1 MLYFR
6 AKSEAEV
13 WCQANSRRLGAILSL
28 SQVWELS
35 KLWYSD
41 RMAPD
46 FRGRALESALDI
58 FRTLGLTGDFWAA

>member
-6 AKSEAEV
+6 AKSEVEV
-13 WCQANSRRLGAILSL
+13 WCQTNSRRPGAILTL

-46 FRGRALESALDI
+46 FRGRALESTLEI

>member
-6 AKSEAEV
+6 AKSEVEI

-35 KLWYSD
+35 KRWYSD
-41 RMAPD
+41 RMDSD
-46 FRGRALESALDI
+46 FRGRALESALAI

>member
-6 AKSEAEV
+6 AKSEVEI
-13 WCQANSRRLGAILSL
+13 WCQANSLRLGAILPL

-41 RMAPD
+41 RMASD
-46 FRGRALESALDI
+46 FRGRTLESALDI